1 MIILTTFKLSS
12 ANAFNL
18 DQSKILSL
26 GKGLHAF
33 NRTILRLMF
42 NLFNL
47 LIFIPNDKFLGWS
60 KLKEFGDEN
69 VYVTEKSEIV
79 LARLENVVKKE

>member
-42 NLFNL
+42 NL

-60 KLKEFGDEN
+60 KLKEFADEN